1 MNRLNVQKGNM
12 RTSFLRQMRL
22 KVRRMALASSLEQ
35 IERQMPMNVQ
45 FMMLDQFFVD
55 SIRLISRKSTSILFY
70 YGLSHVA
77 KA

>member
-35 IERQMPMNVQ
+35 IEREMPMNVQ

-70 YGLSHVA
+70 YELSHVA